1 MVAASPCINSRGKLV
16 FVVGI
21 RGKLSVDSKILLLS
35 GLVLVFGW
43 LSFSTAS
50 SKSGEC
56 VVMMAVRI
64 PSG

>member
-1 MVAASPCINSRGKLV
+1 M
-16 FVVGI
+16 
-21 RGKLSVDSKILLLS
+21 DSKILLLS

-50 SKSGEC
+50 SKSVEC